1 MSDLEAALAAHLN
14 GKFFWEPTNNLD
26 ETEES
31 RDALEIR
38 RAQRVFA
45 KGAKNITTRNRDLK
59 EITPPKPKKICL
71 AGEQK
76 KIEPIVNAISY
87 AYNVPPD
94 QLISRST
101 STSLAKPKR
110 HLYWAL
116 FRYIPGMSFKEAGR
130 LLGGKCHTTVMHGV
144 ATFKENQ
151 DHAKIVE
158 VDLLMGRL

>member
-1 MSDLEAALAAHLN
+1 MTDLEAALAAHLE

-31 RDALEIR
+31 RMALDIR
-38 RAQRVFA
+38 KAQRAFA
-45 KGAKNITTRNRDLK
+45 KGAKNITTRNKNLK
-59 EITPPKPKKICL
+59 EIPAPKHPSISL

-76 KIEPIVNAISY
+76 EIEPIVNAISY
-87 AYNVPPD
+87 AYNVSPV

-101 STSLAKPKR
+101 STSIAKAKR

-116 FRYIPGMSFKEAGR
+116 FRYIPRMSFKEAGR

-144 ATFKENQ
+144 STFNADQ

-158 VDLLMGRL
+158 VDRLMGRL